1 MRHNVIRN
9 ECLSYSAGNQ
19 IIIRY
24 YKELEITMK
33 SPLGQGA
40 PARFGMWRFRQKG
53 YRKIEIEYDCHWYKL
68 VRENTQ
74 EVALTKLEY
83 LY

>member
-1 MRHNVIRN
+1 
-9 ECLSYSAGNQ
+9 
-19 IIIRY
+19 
-24 YKELEITMK
+24 MK

-40 PARFGMWRFRQKG
+40 PARFGIWRFRQKG

-74 EVALTKLEY
+74 EVALTKLEC